1 MDLFS
6 YREEQERR
14 MNAPLAVRMRPATLD
29 ELMGQEDIVGPGT
42 LLRRAIEADRLTSVI
57 FYGPPGVGKTTLARL
72 IAGYTRS
79 VFVTLSAVTAGIADL
94 RRVVDDARERLGM
107 YGQKTTLFLDEI
119 HRFNKAQQDALL
131 PHMEDGLII
140 LIGATTENPYFEVN
154 KALLSRSLVF
164 ALRPL
169 TPEALKTIARRAIAD
184 KERGLGTMPLEVHE
198 EALDHW
204 VRYCEGDARRLLGAL
219 ELAALTTAP
228 DDRGRIVITLSVAEA
243 SIQRRAVVYDREG
256 DAHYDTISAFIKSVR
271 GSDPDAALLWLAK
284 MLKAGEDPLFIA
296 RRLVILASED
306 IGNADPQGLVVATS
320 AFQAVQWLG
329 MPEGRIPLAQ
339 ATTYLATAPKSNA
352 SYMALEKAL
361 AEVGQGLDLTVPRHL
376 RDAHYGGAKALGH
389 GEGYLYPHDYP
400 GHWVKQSY
408 LPQGMAPRRYYR
420 PSDQGYE
427 EQIARFMAAR
437 RKEGELSGKEKGEA
451 GKSRGVGGP
460 DGEEHHVEGSG
471 TA

>member
-14 MNAPLAVRMRPATLD
+14 VNAPLAVRMRPATLD
-29 ELMGQEDIVGPGT
+29 ELMGQEEIVGPGT

-94 RRVVDDARERLGM
+94 RRVVDDARDRLGM
-107 YGQKTTLFLDEI
+107 YGQKTTLFIDEI

-131 PHMEDGLII
+131 PHMEDGLVI

-228 DDRGRIVITLSVAEA
+228 DDRGRIVITRSVAEA

-400 GHWVKQSY
+400 GHWVEQSY
-408 LPQGMAPRRYYR
+408 LPPGMAPRRYYR

-437 RKEGELSGKEKGEA
+437 RKEGELSGKEKGGA
-451 GKSRGVGGP
+451 GTSQGEGRP